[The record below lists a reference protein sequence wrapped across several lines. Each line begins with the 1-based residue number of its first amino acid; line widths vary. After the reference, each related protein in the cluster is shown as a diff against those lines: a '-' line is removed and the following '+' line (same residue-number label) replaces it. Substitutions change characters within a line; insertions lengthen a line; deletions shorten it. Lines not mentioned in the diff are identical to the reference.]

1 MESMGYTYDNG
12 MVNIWMSDDKM
23 VSDDLTALD
32 GSPAFLL
39 MKQAYLPAG
48 IVLEQRYLLSCEKAE
63 VRNFRFR
70 QLGV

>member
-32 GSPAFLL
+32 GTPAFLL
-39 MKQAYLPAG
+39 MKQAISTGWDCP
-48 IVLEQRYLLSCEKAE
+48 RAE
-63 VRNFRFR
+63 TMMSFKHATC
-70 QLGV
+70 